1 MYNQFYGFKEKPFNQ
16 TPDPSFFFASEF
28 HQTALNALLYAIGE
42 RKGFIVLT
50 GEVGSGKTTV
60 ARRLLRSLERNVQT
74 VSIFNTSLSPK
85 GVITM
90 ILDDLGVQYAN
101 GPKEKLLIQLNTY
114 LIQQLQKNQNDVLI
128 IDEAQNLSPACLEE
142 VRMLSNLE
150 TEKEKLLQI
159 ILIGQPELRKK
170 LEMPSLRQ
178 LRQRV
183 AVQYH
188 LQPLSEIDTRRYVLH
203 RLEAVQSNGRSYQNL
218 FSEEALQTIFKMSG
232 GVPRVI
238 NHLCDSA
245 LLSGY
250 VAEAQQISRDMI
262 KEVGDELL
270 YAQRA

>member
-1 MYNQFYGFKEKPFNQ
+1 MYNEFYGFKEKPFNQ
-16 TPDPSFFFASEF
+16 TPDPSFFFASEH
-28 HQTALNALLYAIGE
+28 HQTALNALHYAIVE

-50 GEVGSGKTTV
+50 GEVGCGKTTV
-60 ARRLLRSLERNVQT
+60 ARRLLRSLDRNVQT
-74 VSIFNTSLSPK
+74 VSIFNTYLSPK

-90 ILDDLGVQYAN
+90 ILDDLGVQYTN

-183 AVQYH
+183 AIQYH
-188 LQPLSEIDTRRYVLH
+188 LKPLSEEDTQKYVLH
-203 RLEAVQSNGRSYQNL
+203 RLEAAKSNGRSYQDL
-218 FSEEALQTIFKMSG
+218 FTPEAMQAIYKLSG
-232 GVPRVI
+232 GIPRVI
-238 NHLCDSA
+238 NHVCDSA
-245 LLSGY
+245 LLAGY
-250 VAEAQQISRDMI
+250 VTGSQQISPDMV
-262 KEVGDELL
+262 KEVGAELL
-270 YAQRA
+270 YAHRA

>member
-16 TPDPSFFFASEF
+16 TPDPSFFFASEH

-50 GEVGSGKTTV
+50 GEVGCGKTTV
-60 ARRLLRSLERNVQT
+60 ARRLLRSVDRNVQT
-74 VSIFNTSLSPK
+74 VSIFNTYLSPK

-90 ILDDLGVQYAN
+90 ILDDLGVQYTN
-101 GPKEKLLIQLNTY
+101 GSKEKLLIQLNTY

-128 IDEAQNLSPACLEE
+128 IDEAQNLSAACLEE

-183 AVQYH
+183 SVQYH
-188 LQPLSEIDTRRYVLH
+188 LKPLSEEDTQKYVLH
-203 RLEAVQSNGRSYQNL
+203 RLDAAKANGRSYQDL
-218 FSEEALQTIFKMSG
+218 FTPEAMQAIYKLSG
-232 GVPRVI
+232 GIPRVI
-238 NHLCDSA
+238 NHVCDGA
-245 LLSGY
+245 LLAGY
-250 VAEAQQISRDMI
+250 VAESKQIGPDMI
-262 KEVGDELL
+262 KEIGDELL
-270 YAQRA
+270 YAHRA

>member
-1 MYNQFYGFKEKPFNQ
+1 MYNNFYGFKEKPFNQ
-16 TPDPSFFFASEF
+16 TPDPAFFYASDH
-28 HQTALNALLYAIGE
+28 HQTALNALIYAIRE

-50 GEVGSGKTTV
+50 GEVGSGKTTI
-60 ARRLLRSLERNVQT
+60 ARRLLRSVDRSVQT
-74 VSIFNTSLSPK
+74 VSIFNTALSPK

-90 ILDDLGVQYAN
+90 ILDDLGVQYVN
-101 GPKEKLLIQLNTY
+101 GPKEKLLIQLNNY
-114 LIQQLQKNQNDVLI
+114 LLQQLQKNQNDVLI

-188 LQPLSEIDTRRYVLH
+188 LLPLSEDDTKKYVLH
-203 RLEAVQSNGRSYQNL
+203 RLDAAKSNGRTYENL
-218 FSEEALQTIFKMSG
+218 FSEEAMQAIFKMSA

-245 LLSGY
+245 LLGGY
-250 VAEAQQISRDMI
+250 VLEAKQISADLV
-262 KEVGDELL
+262 KVVGDELL
-270 YAQRA
+270 YTHLA